1 MIDIDKAIAT
11 AVKTGKVM
19 FGANEAI
26 KSAKLGRAKLIILA
40 SNCPANIRKD
50 IEYYSKL
57 SGVPIFDYKGTSID
71 LGTLCGKP
79 FVVSALT
86 IREPGDSEILK
97 IIKSKEIEGESEE
110 AE

>member
-26 KSAKLGRAKLIILA
+26 KSAKLGRVKLIILA

-57 SGVPIFDYKGTSID
+57 SGVPILDYKGTSID

-97 IIKSKEIEGESEE
+97 IIKPKETGGESEE